1 MKPRTW
7 GHARPRQ
14 DTRRLWPI
22 VMLGDGVPF
31 SPPGTPRRPLELEE
45 HHAFPDG
52 TIRHVYTLK

>member
-1 MKPRTW
+1 
-7 GHARPRQ
+7 
-14 DTRRLWPI
+14 
-22 VMLGDGVPF
+22 MLGDGVPF